1 MNCKKFKAKRNFKM
15 ANYIINEKEHEFIIE
30 CEGTAIAKISKMA
43 GATDSFCE
51 IEEGVWRW
59 TRVTD
64 VPTDTMR
71 MELDTCFA
79 PEYTMI
85 PALNYNGNGW
95 GDSVEYTGDSIN
107 GMPWKY
113 SYHRTTIPSC
123 TYTEGKKYATALM
136 AEADDENSCSLYRPE
151 GADFERHA
159 LIWPEQEGPK
169 VLYRHVWHTHDY
181 MGSIEPRCKFVGII
195 MTFPV
200 LRQRHQC
207 KDLLDFAWRY
217 YGHEMNC
224 EFTPEQ
230 MWTLSIAFMK
240 SLWTLEKD
248 GFVAFNRGL
257 QWYKDQCFYAKRD
270 AIKYE
275 IGWVGQSAS
284 ASNALLENYLRTN
297 DKDSLEKAEMCLDA
311 WCKFSKFE
319 GTEKGLRYIKF
330 DGAPVDQTRD
340 IPFDACNL
348 GQGAAQMFEAYDLMK
363 KIGKDKPEYL
373 EYAYDVCRFA
383 LANQK
388 ESGEYAKSWNRDGSV
403 KQQDGTIGCFLIPA
417 MLEAYKRTSDKAYLD
432 SAVRAFD
439 CYYKELADYGFTTA
453 GALDTYCIDKESS
466 SPLLSAAIALYDVT
480 GDKKYVSCAEDI
492 AWYLSTWMMHYTVK
506 YPENTVLGEIGYDTL
521 GATAVS
527 TAHNAIDQ
535 YALHDVLSFLRLYEI
550 TGYVQWKERALAFFY
565 GASQLISDGTLCIAG
580 RVRPAGSQDEAV
592 FHTRWGRPGL
602 APFNPSQWLVMW
614 PCAFRMEIL
623 RYSDNWDVFREGLD
637 SIEGKIN

>member
-1 MNCKKFKAKRNFKM
+1 MKQYNICEKAN
-15 ANYIINEKEHEFIIE
+15 EFIVE
-30 CEGTAIAKISKMA
+30 CEGTPIVSVKKVD
-43 GATDSFCE
+43 GAHDSFTP
-51 IEEGVWRW
+51 IENGVWHW

-64 VPTDTMR
+64 KPVREMR
-71 MELDTCFA
+71 MELDTCFS

-95 GDSVEYTGDSIN
+95 GDSVEYVGDNID

-113 SYHRTTIPSC
+113 AYHRTTIPSC
-123 TYTEGKKYATALM
+123 TYTEGKAFACALM
-136 AEADDENSCSLYRPE
+136 AEAEDETSCSLYKPE
-151 GADFERHA
+151 GEDCERHA

-169 VLYRHVWHTHDY
+169 VLYRHVWHTHNY
-181 MGSIEPRCKFVGII
+181 MGDMEPRSEFKAII
-195 MTFPV
+195 MVFPV

-207 KDLLDFAWRY
+207 RDLLDFAWRY

-224 EFTPEQ
+224 EFSPEQ
-230 MWTLSIAFMK
+230 MWKLSIAFMK
-240 SLWTLEKD
+240 SLWTIEKD

-257 QWYKDQCFYAKRD
+257 QWYKDQHFFAKRD

-284 ASNALLENYLRTN
+284 ASNALLENYLRTG
-297 DKDSLEKAEMCLDA
+297 DRDSLEKAEMCLDA
-311 WCKFSKFE
+311 WCKFSKYE

-373 EYAYDVCRFA
+373 AYAFDVCRFA
-383 LANQK
+383 LSAQK
-388 ESGEYAKSWNRDGSV
+388 ETGEYAKSWNADGSV
-403 KQQDGTIGCFLIPA
+403 KQQEGTIGCFLIPA
-417 MLEAYKRTSDKAYLD
+417 MLEAYKRTDDRAYLD
-432 SAVRAFD
+432 SAIRAFD

-480 GDKKYVSCAEDI
+480 GDQKYVGCAEDI

-506 YPENTVLGEIGYDTL
+506 YPAETSLAEIGYDTM

-565 GASQLISDGTLCIAG
+565 GASQLISDGTLCIMG
-580 RVRPAGSQDEAV
+580 RVRPAGSQDEAI

-623 RYSDNWDVFREGLD
+623 RYADSWDVFREGLN
-637 SIEGKIN
+637 KIKGAVK

>member
-1 MNCKKFKAKRNFKM
+1 MKQYNICEKAN
-15 ANYIINEKEHEFIIE
+15 EFIVE
-30 CEGTAIAKISKMA
+30 CEGTPIVSVKKVD
-43 GATDSFCE
+43 GAHDSFSP
-51 IEEGVWRW
+51 IEKGVWHW

-64 VPTDTMR
+64 KPVREMR
-71 MELDTCFA
+71 MELDTCFS

-95 GDSVEYTGDSIN
+95 GDSVEYVGDNID

-113 SYHRTTIPSC
+113 AYHRTTIPSC
-123 TYTEGKKYATALM
+123 TYTEGKAFACALM
-136 AEADDENSCSLYRPE
+136 AEAEDETSCSLYKPE
-151 GADFERHA
+151 GEDCERHA

-169 VLYRHVWHTHDY
+169 VLYRHVWHTHNY
-181 MGSIEPRCKFVGII
+181 MGDMEPRSEFKAII
-195 MTFPV
+195 MVFPV

-207 KDLLDFAWRY
+207 RDLLDFAWRY

-224 EFTPEQ
+224 EFSPEQ
-230 MWTLSIAFMK
+230 MWKLSIAFMK
-240 SLWTLEKD
+240 SLWTIEKD

-257 QWYKDQCFYAKRD
+257 QWYKDQHFFAKRD

-284 ASNALLENYLRTN
+284 ASNALLENYLRTG
-297 DKDSLEKAEMCLDA
+297 DRDSLEKAEMCLDA
-311 WCKFSKFE
+311 WCKFSKYE

-373 EYAYDVCRFA
+373 AYAFDVCRFA
-383 LANQK
+383 LSAQK
-388 ESGEYAKSWNRDGSV
+388 ETGEYAKSWNADGSV
-403 KQQDGTIGCFLIPA
+403 KQQEGTIGCFLIPA
-417 MLEAYKRTSDKAYLD
+417 MLEAYKRTDDRAYLD
-432 SAVRAFD
+432 SAIRAFD

-480 GDKKYVSCAEDI
+480 GDQKYVGCAEDI

-506 YPENTVLGEIGYDTL
+506 YPAETSLAEIGYDTM

-565 GASQLISDGTLCIAG
+565 GASQLISDGTLCIMG
-580 RVRPAGSQDEAV
+580 RVRPAGSQDEAI

-623 RYSDNWDVFREGLD
+623 RYADSWDVFREGLNK
-637 SIEGKIN
+637 IEGAVK